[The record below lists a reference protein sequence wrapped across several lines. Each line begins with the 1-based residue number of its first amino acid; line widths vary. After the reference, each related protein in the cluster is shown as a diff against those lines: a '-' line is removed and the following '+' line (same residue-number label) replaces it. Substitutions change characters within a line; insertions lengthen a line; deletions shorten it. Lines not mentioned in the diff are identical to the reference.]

1 MTDASLAP
9 LLISQPASGSTVTT
23 ERYPARVA
31 LVAIAVVFLVLF
43 LLGGGVA
50 VLSGGSTDNSA
61 PGSHVDPGPEG
72 ATPKPPRKNRRRN
85 RRSS

>member
-1 MTDASLAP
+1 MN
-9 LLISQPASGSTVTT
+9 QPQVPPPGHPRPPKQGMSTGKKFG
-23 ERYPARVA
+23 
-31 LVAIAVVFLVLF
+31 LGCGGLFLVLF

-72 ATPKPPRKNRRRN
+72 ATP
-85 RRSS
+85 